1 MSPND
6 GLQPPAVSRTKCLA
20 AIAAHLVIAINTAGG
35 ATYYIDAQSGK
46 NDWNGTT
53 PDRAW
58 RDFSNVN
65 AMTLQPGD
73 KVLLRRGC
81 VWNQLLL
88 IKGQGNAQRRIVIG
102 AYGEGHLPT
111 IRRDGLFSQLCAI
124 VDTPSFMDIRDLHLS
139 HAGAGLLVK
148 VMHRAC
154 RSVTISGVIGR
165 EFNGLYW
172 HKGKKEFNAHGLWQG
187 SYGIYVAV
195 RGKEGRL
202 EDLTIRECEVFDS
215 ACGLALDGGWTSRKG
230 INNALIDRCFF
241 RDNVKPDHSSNSIWL
256 AYCENTRLT
265 RTVIDRGAHS
275 ARMGT
280 TALFLAVMTDFTM
293 RDCAITR
300 TPDAKTFD
308 RAGVSFEHSGK
319 QYMIARCTFI
329 DNAGAAIQFL
339 RNPDGESVQDA
350 IIRKCRF
357 IGNHFTKTPAHP
369 QRGQVLI
376 SAWKKNNRPTV
387 TVEDNHYVNRKIG
400 EQATVFFSA
409 DLHDAMAGVRLRN
422 NVEHRTQDAL
432 WRALPLND
440 PPTVDAGEDI
450 EVVGD
455 TAVLKGVARDSNLP
469 QGNELRMQWSL
480 LAGPSAVRIKSP
492 QAPETQVRL
501 PTIGAY
507 LLHLRADDGGLFRSD
522 VVCVVRR
529 K

>member
-1 MSPND
+1 MNPND
-6 GLQPPAVSRTKCLA
+6 GWRRPAVARVGCFA
-20 AIAAHLVIAINTAGG
+20 AMVACFAITINTAVG
-35 ATYYIDAQSGK
+35 ATYYIDAQSGL
-46 NDWNGTT
+46 NDRNGTS

-88 IKGQGNAQRRIVIG
+88 IRGQGNAQGHIVIG
-102 AYGEGHLPT
+102 SYGEGHLPT
-111 IRRDGLFSQLCAI
+111 IRRDGLFSQLCVL
-124 VDTPSFMDIRDLHLS
+124 VDAPSFMDIRDLHLS
-139 HAGAGLLVK
+139 HAGAGLLLK
-148 VMHRAC
+148 VMNRAC

-172 HKGKKEFNAHGLWQG
+172 HKGKEEFNAHGLWQG

-195 RGKEGRL
+195 RGEKGRL

-215 ACGLALDGGWTSRKG
+215 ACGLALDGGWSSRKG

-241 RDNVKPDHSSNSIWL
+241 RDNVKPDHSANSIWL

-293 RDCAITR
+293 RDCTITR

-319 QYMIARCTFI
+319 RYRIERCTFI

-339 RNPDGESVQDA
+339 RNPGGDSVQDA
-350 IIRKCRF
+350 IITKCRF
-357 IGNHFTKTPAHP
+357 IGNHSTKTSPHR

-376 SAWKKNNRPTV
+376 SAWKKNNQPTV
-387 TVEDNHYVNRKIG
+387 SVEDNHHVSAKIG
-400 EQATVFFSA
+400 EQATVLFSA
-409 DLHDAMAGVRLRN
+409 DLPDAMASVRLRN
-422 NVEHRTQDAL
+422 NVEHPTRDAL

-440 PPTVDAGEDI
+440 PPTVNAGADM
-450 EVVGD
+450 EVTGD
-455 TAVLKGVARDSNLP
+455 TAVLRGAARDSNLP
-469 QGNELRMQWSL
+469 HGNELRLQWSL

-492 QAPETQVRL
+492 HEAETQIRL

-507 LLHLRADDGGLFRSD
+507 LLHLRADDGELFRSD
-522 VVCVVRR
+522 VVRVVRS